1 MKMIMLLIAMEKV
14 GYIALMNLMLIFTI
28 IAINKTW
35 LIVIKIMMLVAW

>member
-14 GYIALMNLMLIFTI
+14 GYIALMNLMHIFTI

-35 LIVIKIMMLVAW
+35 PIVIKIMMLVAW